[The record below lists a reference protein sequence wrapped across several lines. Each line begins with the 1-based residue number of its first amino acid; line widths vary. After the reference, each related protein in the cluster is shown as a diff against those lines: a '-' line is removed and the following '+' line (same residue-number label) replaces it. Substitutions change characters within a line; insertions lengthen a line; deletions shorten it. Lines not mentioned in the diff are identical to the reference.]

1 MRSAVLATIILTIT
15 SPVIFA
21 QQLQRVTG
29 EYTYY
34 APPNI
39 TIEQAQQS
47 AIDKAKVAI
56 IADHF
61 GTIVRNDMIS
71 IMGVDMNKSLSI
83 GETEVKGEWL
93 RTIGD
98 PVINTSFE
106 QNMLVVRVKISG
118 EIREIKESKIA
129 FDAEVICGNNGAL
142 INGFRFKS
150 GNDLYLSFRSPVPGY
165 VAAYLYCSD
174 GIFRLLPDYMSDDGS
189 FNVKGGKHYIF
200 FKQEEGAQYVLTC
213 NGASEANRIYII
225 FSPNKFYRANDIRID
240 GEVPMMSFE
249 DFNKWLGKCRRQDQ
263 EMSVKSI
270 DILIESEFGLN

>member
-1 MRSAVLATIILTIT
+1 MRNTILTIIILMMI
-15 SPVIFA
+15 SPVISA

-29 EYTYY
+29 EYVYY

-39 TIEQAQQS
+39 TIEQAQQT
-47 AIDKAKVAI
+47 AIDKAKVTI

-61 GTIVRNDMIS
+61 GTTVRNDMIS
-71 IMGVDMNKSLSI
+71 VMGSNVNESLSI

-93 RTIGD
+93 RTIGE
-98 PVINTSFE
+98 PVVNTSFE

-118 EIREIKESKIA
+118 EIREIKESKIT
-129 FDAEVICGNNGAL
+129 FDAEVICGNNGTL
-142 INGFRFKS
+142 LNGFRFKS
-150 GNDLYLSFRSPVPGY
+150 GNDLYLSFLSPVSGY

-189 FNVKGGKHYIF
+189 FCVKGGKQYVF

-213 NGASEANRIYII
+213 NGASEANRIYVI
-225 FSPNKFYRANDIRID
+225 FSPNKFYRTNDIRKD

-249 DFNKWLGKCRRQDQ
+249 NFNKWLGKCRRQDQ

-270 DILIESEFGLN
+270 DILIES